1 MNSCKLPLALAK
13 FIRVFYHHHRFLW
26 ISDATRRTPSGSAS
40 WRCWTWAP
48 RCTTPWPG
56 RTWTTSAQLK
66 SSARPLKVVKYS
78 VKYKI
83 IKLRKRYRKML
94 RTSDINF
101 PTYNSCIPHQ
111 NYVYVFTSKKTNW
124 DEIFIWSR
132 LRIVYTDN
140 TLNLYAQVKHSDK
153 QSI

>member
-1 MNSCKLPLALAK
+1 MNSCKLPLTLAK

-66 SSARPLKVVKYS
+66 SSARPLKVAKYS

-101 PTYNSCIPHQ
+101 PTYNSCKNIEFVINIHELFDKIFYRREPVIPEPVLSVCQLH
-111 NYVYVFTSKKTNW
+111 
-124 DEIFIWSR
+124 EIQQLGNQW
-132 LRIVYTDN
+132 
-140 TLNLYAQVKHSDK
+140 
-153 QSI
+153 